1 MKGASF
7 LSLPFAPNGHHLSL
21 FLYFPSL
28 KALPSNLSSREGE
41 RRVEILPTPFNTTQI
56 PSYLSPPFTSTLP
69 PNFWVIKMKESY
81 ERFIEL
87 FNPLSDVK
95 ILYCIFQLY
104 EWGVREFTYKDLSRF
119 EQITNSSILHAIH
132 RLERKGVVRQ
142 KYILPLRNG
151 GRVKVFELNER
162 NEVVQKL
169 FELFRVVVNGKWR

>member
-1 MKGASF
+1 
-7 LSLPFAPNGHHLSL
+7 
-21 FLYFPSL
+21 
-28 KALPSNLSSREGE
+28 
-41 RRVEILPTPFNTTQI
+41 
-56 PSYLSPPFTSTLP
+56 
-69 PNFWVIKMKESY
+69 MKESY
-81 ERFIEL
+81 EKFVEL

-142 KYILPLRNG
+142 KGILLHRNG

-162 NEVVQKL
+162 SEVVQKL
-169 FELFRVVVNGKWR
+169 LELFRVVVRGGEERENEHVCKVCESKI

>member
-1 MKGASF
+1 
-7 LSLPFAPNGHHLSL
+7 
-21 FLYFPSL
+21 
-28 KALPSNLSSREGE
+28 
-41 RRVEILPTPFNTTQI
+41 
-56 PSYLSPPFTSTLP
+56 
-69 PNFWVIKMKESY
+69 MKESY

-142 KYILPLRNG
+142 KGILLHRNG

-162 NEVVQKL
+162 SEVVQKL
-169 FELFRVVVNGKWR
+169 FELFRVVVRGGEERENEHVCKVCESKI